1 MATKHGIVIVED
13 HTLLREGLKSLL
25 SSNPNLEIIG
35 EADNGQD
42 AIRCIEKNKPALVLM
57 DLSLPKMNGMEALKE
72 IKKRLSDTKIIV
84 LTVHKSEEYILAALD
99 AGANGYVLKDSTSS
113 ELVMAINNVLSG
125 KRFISPAISEKIIDG
140 YLEGRKSVK
149 PSSSW
154 ATLTQREREIL
165 KLIAEGYKN
174 KDIAEYLCIS
184 VKTAEKHRSNLMR
197 KLNLHSISALT
208 AFAIEKGLINK

>member
-1 MATKHGIVIVED
+1 MATRHGMVIVED

-25 SSNPNLEIIG
+25 SSHPHLEIVG
-35 EADNGQD
+35 EADNGLD
-42 AIRCIEKNKPALVLM
+42 AIRCIAKLKPTLVLM
-57 DLSLPKMNGMEALKE
+57 DLSMPKMNGMDALKA
-72 IKKRLSDTKIIV
+72 IKKRSPDTKVIV

-113 ELVMAINNVLSG
+113 ELMMAITTILSG
-125 KRFISPAISEKIIDG
+125 KRFISPGISEKVIDG
-140 YLEGRKSVK
+140 YLEGRKSGK

-154 ATLTQREREIL
+154 STLTQREREIL
-165 KLIAEGYKN
+165 KMIAEGYTN

-184 VKTAEKHRSNLMR
+184 IKTVEKHRSNLMK

-208 AFAIEKGLINK
+208 TFAIEKGLVNK

>member
-1 MATKHGIVIVED
+1 MATRHGMVIVED

-25 SSNPNLEIIG
+25 SSHPHLEIVG
-35 EADNGQD
+35 EADNGLD
-42 AIRCIEKNKPALVLM
+42 AIRCIAKLKPTLVLM
-57 DLSLPKMNGMEALKE
+57 DLSMPKMNGMDALKA
-72 IKKRLSDTKIIV
+72 IKKRSPDTKVIV

-113 ELVMAINNVLSG
+113 ELMMAITTILSG
-125 KRFISPAISEKIIDG
+125 KRFISPGISEKVING
-140 YLEGRKSVK
+140 YLEGRKSGK

-154 ATLTQREREIL
+154 STLTQREREIL
-165 KLIAEGYKN
+165 KMIAEGYTN

-184 VKTAEKHRSNLMR
+184 IKTVEKHRSNLMK

-208 AFAIEKGLINK
+208 TFAIEKGLVNK